1 MLEQIFKSQATI
13 QKLREGI
20 LGKYIDAFATYFV
33 EQGYSQKTLRYRF
46 GLVSKLNIWLQVHK
60 LKLNNFNEQ
69 QISQFIQY
77 RKKTTANFIRK
88 GDGKTLQLLVEF
100 LRNKGVIPEQKI
112 LAPENESVE
121 KLIREFTLYLL
132 EEKGL
137 LASTAKR
144 NGDVIRQFLLKLF
157 GQQRFNSQELTR
169 SSLITY
175 ISDCREHYSSKNTQL
190 IASILRSF
198 LYFLLITGEIK
209 TELAQCIPSIHGYRA
224 THLPVF
230 LTADQ
235 IKKLLSA
242 CDQSTPSGCRNYAIL
257 LLLIRLGVRASEVLK
272 LSLDDINWSQGTIKI
287 TGKRK
292 KRRVLPIP
300 HDVGK
305 AIATYLKKAR
315 PHCSSRQVFI
325 RSRAPFQGLHNSS
338 NISSIVRRAL
348 ITAGLSPQQQGAH
361 LLRYTAATEALR
373 CGATLF
379 EIGDL
384 LGHCSVDTTAL
395 YTKVD
400 IVRLK
405 EIAMPWPDLQS
416 MENDNEIISHFT

>member
-1 MLEQIFKSQATI
+1 MLEQIFKSKSTI
-13 QKLREGI
+13 QKLRSGI
-20 LGKYIDAFATYFV
+20 LGKQIDDFATYFV
-33 EQGYSQKTLRYRF
+33 AQGYSKKTFRSRF
-46 GLVSKLNIWLQVHK
+46 GLISKLSLWLQAHK
-60 LKLNNFNEQ
+60 LKLNDLNEQ
-69 QISQFIQY
+69 QLGKFIQY
-77 RKKTTANFIRK
+77 RKKTTANFIGK

-100 LRNKGVIPEQKI
+100 LRIKGVIPEQKI
-112 LAPENESVE
+112 PAPENESVE
-121 KLIREFTLYLL
+121 KQIREFALYLL

-137 LASTAKR
+137 LASTVKR
-144 NGDVIRQFLLKLF
+144 NGGVIRQFLLKLF
-157 GQQRFNSQELTR
+157 GQQTFSPQELSR
-169 SSLITY
+169 SSLLTY

-198 LYFLLITGEIK
+198 LHFLLITGEIK
-209 TELAQCIPSIHGYRA
+209 TELAQCIPSIHAYRA
-224 THLPVF
+224 AHLPEF
-230 LTADQ
+230 LTPEQ

-242 CDQSTPSGCRNYAIL
+242 CDQSSPSGCRNYAIL
-257 LLLIRLGVRASEVLK
+257 LLLIRLGVRASEVLN
-272 LSLDDINWSQGTIKI
+272 LSLDDINWPQGTIQI
-287 TGKRK
+287 YGKRK
-292 KRRVLPIP
+292 KCRVLPLP

-305 AIATYLKKAR
+305 AIATYLKTSR
-315 PHCSSRQVFI
+315 PHCLSRQVFI

-338 NISSIVRRAL
+338 TISSIVRRAL
-348 ITAGLSPQQQGAH
+348 IAAELSPQLQGAH

-405 EIAMPWPDLQS
+405 EIAMPWPITNG
-416 MENDNEIISHFT
+416 E